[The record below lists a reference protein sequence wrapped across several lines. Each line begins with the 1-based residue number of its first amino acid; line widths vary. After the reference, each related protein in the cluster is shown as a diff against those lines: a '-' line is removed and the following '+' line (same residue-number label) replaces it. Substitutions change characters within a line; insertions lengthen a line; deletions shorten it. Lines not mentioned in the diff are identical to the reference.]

1 MRNVFNSIRLAGL
14 YSQDRGTYCLLRRPA
29 HAERLRFL
37 VLFPKIKDNAVG
49 ALGAAWDRSP
59 GLVRACFDQLC
70 PQAEI
75 VFEIYR
81 RVPNIIFITLHLHF
95 MHKCVNKTLF
105 SFPKLAYFLY
115 IKEDLVKYNE

>member
-37 VLFPKIKDNAVG
+37 VLCPKIKDNAVG
-49 ALGAAWDRSP
+49 ALGAARNP
-59 GLVRACFDQLC
+59 GSGPVRACISKLY
-70 PQAEI
+70 PQEEI

-81 RVPNIIFITLHLHF
+81 RLSNIIFITLHLHF
-95 MHKCVNKTLF
+95 MHKCVNKTPF
-105 SFPKLAYFLY
+105 SFPKL
-115 IKEDLVKYNE
+115 V